1 MKKAIKIAFISII
14 CLTVLFWIAIKTNP
28 DFAVQFGLAS
38 GPDKLDAIDSTQPV
52 EQEVIV
58 GGGLAPMVMIDG

>member
-14 CLTVLFWIAIKTNP
+14 CLTALFWIAIEANP

-38 GPDKLDAIDSTQPV
+38 GSGKPDAIDSTQPA

-58 GGGLAPMVMIDG
+58 RVTLLPWS